1 MTGRE
6 TGPLVS
12 VIVPTFNRPDS
23 LRAAAE
29 SVNAQTYASI
39 QLIVVDDSTTPT
51 ETALKGLDLDAI
63 AEIHFIR
70 SANPQGAA
78 AARNRGIA
86 AADGTYVAFLDDD
99 DRWESE
105 KIEKQV
111 AAFEAAAPDVGV
123 VYTGQRY
130 VDEAGHTTTIRTPTT
145 QGWVTEQLLAGAPLA
160 PFSTVMVRASAIAD
174 AGTID
179 ERFPIWEDREWYFRL
194 STVCQ
199 FVTVPEP
206 LVIRR
211 MGDHGQLSSD
221 FARIR
226 DVSYPLFLDTHA
238 PLAASYGRERAFE
251 ASMARML
258 AVAALDTG
266 HYADARHA
274 SIRAIRAEPTNTTA
288 WVYLVLS
295 LGGRVTY
302 RLAQSVK
309 RRFSAAQ
316 ASNNTSP

>member
-12 VIVPTFNRPDS
+12 VIVPTFNRPAA

-29 SVNAQTYASI
+29 SVNAQTYDSI
-39 QLIVVDDSTTPT
+39 QLIVVDDSTTPA
-51 ETALKGLDLDAI
+51 ETALTGLDLDAI

-70 SANPQGAA
+70 SGNPQGAA

-99 DRWESE
+99 DRWDLE

-111 AAFEAAAPDVGV
+111 EAFEAAAPDVGV

-130 VDEAGHTTTIRTPTT
+130 VDEAGRTTTIRTPTT
-145 QGWVTEQLLAGAPLA
+145 HGWVTKQLLAGAPLA
-160 PFSTVMVRASAIAD
+160 PFSTVMVRASAIEE

-179 ERFPIWEDREWYFRL
+179 ERFPIWEDREWYLRL
-194 STVCQ
+194 SMVCQ
-199 FVTVPEP
+199 FVAVPEP
-206 LVIRR
+206 LVIRK

-238 PLAASYGRERAFE
+238 PLAASYGMERAFA

-266 HYADARHA
+266 HYKDARHA
-274 SIRAIRAEPTNTTA
+274 SLRAIRAGPTNGTS
-288 WVYLVLS
+288 WVYLALS
-295 LGGRVTY
+295 LGGRFTY
-302 RLAQSVK
+302 RLAQVLK
-309 RRFSAAQ
+309 RRLSTPQ